1 MMKRRRFLILMI
13 IMCLT
18 SYFMMVNMGMTA
30 EAENIPN
37 YSKASEKSDEL
48 QDCYL
53 YEERFIDYIISIS
66 GLKYEECRYIAEE
79 CKSLNFDPYIVL
91 GIFKRESNFD
101 PYASGLAGERGLGQL
116 MDGTAKI
123 VAGNLGYKYD
133 FDKLFNAKYNIKL
146 TVEQISYL
154 YSLYGGNI
162 HMALTAYNRGQQG
175 LREYIS
181 SDLSPYDEPAKSD
194 YSVTVLNYA
203 RQFKEEFENFKQ

>member
-37 YSKASEKSDEL
+37 YSKASKGSENL
-48 QDCYL
+48 QDYYL
-53 YEERFIDYIISIS
+53 HEESFIDYIISIS
-66 GLKYEECRYIAEE
+66 GLKYEECRYMVEE
-79 CKSLNFDPYIVL
+79 CKSLSFDPYIVL

-133 FDKLFNAKYNIKL
+133 SVKLFNAKYNIKL

-154 YSLYGGNI
+154 YDLYGSDI

-181 SDLSPYDEPAKSD
+181 RNLSPYDAPAKSD
-194 YSVTVLNYA
+194 YSVTVLKYA
-203 RQFKEEFENFKQ
+203 SQFKEEFENSEQ